1 MVQRVCRTI
10 PPSSFPFEIAAGDHD
25 SQLTHRIGLGTGSS
39 AYVQQYYFRH
49 PKWDTR
55 FILLQKYWLGAF
67 GRILQGA
74 PTFSRRSPR
83 ARPGLIGVL
92 VQRTGSTIEGAT
104 GPPVVVDRT
113 VGMR

>member
-25 SQLTHRIGLGTGSS
+25 SQLTPRIGRGTGSS
-39 AYVQQYYFRH
+39 PYVKHDSFRP

-55 FILLQKYWLGAF
+55 FILLQKSWLGAF
-67 GRILQGA
+67 GRILQGT

-92 VQRTGSTIEGAT
+92 VQRTGSTIGGTT
-104 GPPVVVDRT
+104 GPPVVVYRT